1 MSWSPSGPRSITALA
16 AAAEGR
22 DAGPGGGRAE
32 AEPHGRPV
40 GLAVWPGVCTSVGGL
55 TRRSAPAA
63 SKPVALLR
71 REGSR
76 LGSSLFLPFSCM
88 CLQPQGISEGLSSHV
103 TPAWRAAGRQ
113 RALEAVPAPPE
124 ETPGSRPGVSP
135 RESPGHFGSW
145 PPRHIH
151 VEIAVMGTGNAIGSF
166 FFIASFLKKIA
177 VKKEGKLERKP

>member
-1 MSWSPSGPRSITALA
+1 MPWSPSGPRSITALA
-16 AAAEGR
+16 AAEGR
-22 DAGPGGGRAE
+22 DPGRGGGRAE

-55 TRRSAPAA
+55 TRRSAPAV

-88 CLQPQGISEGLSSHV
+88 CLQPRGFPKKRDFPVAHV
-103 TPAWRAAGRQ
+103 TPAWRAVGRQ

-177 VKKEGKLERKP
+177 VRKKGN